1 MISFSALFM
10 VVLVFILNSLFVAQ
24 SPSSSNVTSIIS
36 KAAAARGVFDF
47 ANESSLF

>member
-10 VVLVFILNSLFVAQ
+10 VVLVFILNSLFAQ